1 MRLLP
6 PISLL
11 LAAAGLAQQPGVITE
26 KLACARQPDQTY
38 ALYLPSRYTPERTWP
53 IVLCFEPGAR
63 ALYCAQVFE
72 QAAETRGYVVMASWN
87 SRNGNWN
94 TSLDAARAL
103 LEEAQTRY
111 RIDPKRIYLSGFSGG
126 ARVAFLIAAQ
136 AKFVAGVI
144 AAGAGF
150 PNGAD
155 PAAAFPAPVFL
166 TAAIEDFNHA
176 EVQQVSRHLDKL
188 GTPWRAA
195 FHPGRHSWPP
205 AEVVD
210 EALAWLDLQAM
221 RTGSLPKDEARIA
234 AFRDRPAAG
243 ASPVA
248 EYRRAAQLVKDLRGL
263 ADIAALEA
271 RAKEL
276 SQNKEVRAALREEHS
291 EEDRYFEAA
300 AAFYEQR
307 DDLAALRRLIQKW
320 TNKANLAADTSERRV
335 ARRVLHGEFAHLVE
349 SRFELVPKKKYAEFA
364 ARLEVAATI
373 LPPRPGAWFE
383 LAQIRALQG
392 ETGPALD
399 ALDRAITEGFRDR
412 AAVLRSREL
421 DSVRQE
427 ARYAALLA
435 RIP

>member
-1 MRLLP
+1 MRLLL

-11 LAAAGLAQQPGVITE
+11 LAIAGLAQQPGVITE
-26 KLACARQPDQTY
+26 RLACARHPDQTY
-38 ALYLPSRYTPERTWP
+38 ALYLPSRYTPERAWP
-53 IVLCFEPGAR
+53 IIMCFEPGAR
-63 ALYCAQVFE
+63 ALYCAQVYE
-72 QAAETRGYVVMASWN
+72 KAAEQHGYLVMASWN

-111 RIDPKRIYLSGFSGG
+111 RIDPKRIYLTGFSGG

-136 AKFVAGVI
+136 ARFVAGVI

-150 PNGAD
+150 PNGAEP
-155 PAAAFPAPVFL
+155 PATFPAPVFL
-166 TAAIEDFNHA
+166 TAAAEDFNHA
-176 EVQQVSRHLDKL
+176 EVRQVSRHLDKL

-195 FHPGRHSWPP
+195 FHRGRHSWPP
-205 AEVVD
+205 AEVLD

-234 AFRDRPAAG
+234 AFRERPAAEV
-243 ASPVA
+243 SPAA
-248 EYRRAAQLVKDLRGL
+248 EYHRAAQLVRDLRGL
-263 ADIAALEA
+263 ADTAALEA

-276 SQNKEVRAALREEHS
+276 AQNKEVRAALREERL

-300 AAFYEQR
+300 AAFYDQR
-307 DDLAALRRLIQKW
+307 DDLAALQRLIQKW
-320 TNKANLAADTSERRV
+320 TSKANAPEDTSERRV

-349 SRFELVPKKKYAEFA
+349 SRFDLVPKKKYAEFA
-364 ARLEVAATI
+364 ARLELAATI

-392 ETGPALD
+392 ETRRSLD
-399 ALDRAITEGFRDR
+399 ALERAIGEGFRNR
-412 AAVLRSREL
+412 AAVLQSREF

-427 ARYAALLA
+427 ARFAALLA

>member
-11 LAAAGLAQQPGVITE
+11 VAGAALAQRPGVITE
-26 KLACARQPDQTY
+26 KLACARHPDQAY

-53 IVLCFEPGAR
+53 IVFCFEPGAR
-63 ALYCAQVFE
+63 ALHCAQIFE
-72 QAAETRGYVVMASWN
+72 KAAETHGYLVMASWN

-94 TSLDAARAL
+94 SSLDAARAM

-111 RIDPKRIYLSGFSGG
+111 RIDPKRIYLAGFSGG

-136 AKFVAGVI
+136 TKFVAGVI

-150 PNGAD
+150 PNGTD
-155 PAAAFPAPVFL
+155 PPTAFPAPVFL
-166 TAAIEDFNHA
+166 TAGLEDFNHA

-205 AEVVD
+205 AEVLD
-210 EALAWLDLQAM
+210 EALAWLELQAM
-221 RTGSLPKDEARIA
+221 RSGSVPKDEARIA
-234 AFRDRPAAG
+234 AFRDRPVAG

-248 EYRRAAQLVKDLRGL
+248 EYHRVAQLAKDLRGL
-263 ADIAALEA
+263 TDTAAFEA

-276 SQNKEVRAALREEHS
+276 AQNKEVRAALREERA

-307 DDLAALRRLIQKW
+307 DDFAALKRLIQKW
-320 TNKANLAADTSERRV
+320 TTKANAAEDTAERRV
-335 ARRVLHGEFAHLVE
+335 ARRVLHGEFAHLAE
-349 SRFELVPKKKYAEFA
+349 SRYELVPKKKYAEFA
-364 ARLEVAATI
+364 ARLELAATI
-373 LPPRPGAWFE
+373 LPPRPGVWFE
-383 LAQIRALQG
+383 LAQIRALLG
-392 ETGPALD
+392 ETGRALD
-399 ALDRAITEGFRDR
+399 ALERAIGEGFRNR
-412 AAVLRSREL
+412 AAVLESREL
-421 DSVRQE
+421 DSLRQE
-427 ARYAALLA
+427 ARFAALLA
-435 RIP
+435 RMP